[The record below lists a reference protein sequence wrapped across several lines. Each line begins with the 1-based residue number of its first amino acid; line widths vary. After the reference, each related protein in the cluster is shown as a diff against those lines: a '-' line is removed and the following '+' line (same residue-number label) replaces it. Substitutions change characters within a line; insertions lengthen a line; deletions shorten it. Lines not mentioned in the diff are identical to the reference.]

1 MNEILPYEEELNQQW
16 DNITLPN
23 EEIAWEDMK
32 RRLKKEDDDKVLL
45 PFWLRGCAVWGLLM
59 LLLVGLG
66 WGTYQYLKP
75 KKEKSTI
82 TSTAKEN
89 NNKDGYYKKTTT
101 ATTTTDN
108 KQVSETVSLLSISK
122 KDSIEDVNNK
132 NRITQKASY
141 KIKITT
147 PQTVDVNNNARKNK
161 IERKEVKVKVRIK
174 IKNNQLAKNKKTKKI
189 KKEVIDNKKGEI
201 ENFGDKNPLLTS
213 KGKSTITIKVPTT
226 QTEAITDTV
235 IKKDTAT
242 KKVADTLA
250 KIEKKP
256 TDSSTKSEPAKKEKK
271 KKIIFIV
278 GIGEQQQLP
287 INGEKLTPYNAL
299 GRKGSLLDYIP
310 SVYVRVKKDEKWFVQ
325 AEFKYGAPQYN
336 KDNFI
341 YQQKIVPDTGFN
353 PPFTNITSYEL
364 KKTYYHQLPITFNY
378 YIAPNW
384 SVGAGVQWNKF
395 FGALAEVDVNRKN
408 NFTQRDSSVSNFTTI
423 DKKDSANLFKKNY
436 FLGIAETQYQWKR
449 FTIGAKYSFG
459 LQPYITFTLPGGN
472 QQKEK
477 SNTALIFIKYQL
489 WQSKNKK

>member
-1 MNEILPYEEELNQQW
+1 MNELLPYEEELNQQW

-23 EEIAWEDMK
+23 EDMAWEDMK

-66 WGTYQYLKP
+66 WGTYHYLNS
-75 KKEKSTI
+75 KKENSTTTI
-82 TSTAKEN
+82 VKET
-89 NNKDGYYKKTTT
+89 NNKDRYKDTSTNPTTI
-101 ATTTTDN
+101 TTDD
-108 KQVSETVSLLSISK
+108 KQINDTVSLLSIPK
-122 KDSIEDVNNK
+122 KGTIEDANNK
-132 NRITQKASY
+132 SRIIQKASS
-141 KIKITT
+141 KIKITA
-147 PQTVDVNNNARKNK
+147 PQVADDIDDNSVSTK
-161 IERKEVKVKVRIK
+161 KESVVKVKKKFTKNVSTINKTNKIRNSK
-174 IKNNQLAKNKKTKKI
+174 IKSN
-189 KKEVIDNKKGEI
+189 KGEDD
-201 ENFGDKNPLLTS
+201 ENFDDKNPLLTS
-213 KGKSTITIKVPTT
+213 NGKSTITITAPDT
-226 QTEAITDTV
+226 QTEITNDS
-235 IKKDTAT
+235 IGKKDTVL
-242 KKVADTLA
+242 KKVADTLV
-250 KIEKKP
+250 KKE
-256 TDSSTKSEPAKKEKK
+256 TKQLDSSVKPNPEKKEKK
-271 KKIIFIV
+271 KKLTYIV

-287 INGEKLTPYNAL
+287 INGQKATPYNAL

-310 SVYVRVKKDEKWFVQ
+310 SVYVRVKKEEKWFVQ

-336 KDNFI
+336 KDNFL

-353 PPFTNITSYEL
+353 PTFTNITSYKL

-378 YIAPNW
+378 YITPNW

-408 NFTQRDSSVSNFTTI
+408 NFTQVDSSISNFTTI
-423 DKKDSANLFKKNY
+423 DKKDSANLFKKTY
-436 FLGIAETQYQWKR
+436 FLGIVETQYQWKR

-477 SNTALIFIKYQL
+477 SNAVLIFVKYQL

>member
-1 MNEILPYEEELNQQW
+1 MNELLPYEEELNQQL

-23 EEIAWEDMK
+23 EDMAWEDMK

-59 LLLVGLG
+59 LLVLGLG

-82 TSTAKEN
+82 TNTTKEN
-89 NNKDGYYKKTTT
+89 NNKDVYKEITTG
-101 ATTTTDN
+101 TTTTDI
-108 KQVSETVSLLSISK
+108 KQVSDTVSLLSTSK
-122 KDSIEDVNNK
+122 KDSLEDVNNK
-132 NRITQKASY
+132 NRIIQKAFA

-147 PQTVDVNNNARKNK
+147 PQTVDNIDNESKDK
-161 IERKEVKVKVRIK
+161 IERKKGKGSSKINNYQLVKRKGS
-174 IKNNQLAKNKKTKKI
+174 KKKKR
-189 KKEVIDNKKGEI
+189 EVIDNKKEEV
-201 ENFGDKNPLLTS
+201 ENFEDSNPLLIS
-213 KGKSTITIKVPTT
+213 KGKSTITITAPTT
-226 QTEAITDTV
+226 QTEEIIDSI
-235 IKKDTAT
+235 IKKDTLT
-242 KKVADTLA
+242 KKVTETIA
-250 KIEKKP
+250 KEEQKS
-256 TDSSTKSEPAKKEKK
+256 TDSTTKSIPVKKEKK
-271 KKIIFIV
+271 KKLTYIV

-287 INGEKLTPYNAL
+287 INGQKLTPYNSL

-310 SVYVRVKKDEKWFVQ
+310 SVYVRIKKNEKWFVQ

-341 YQQKIVPDTGFN
+341 YQQKIVPDTGSN
-353 PPFTNITSYEL
+353 PPFTNITSYKL

-378 YIAPNW
+378 FIAPNW
-384 SVGAGVQWNKF
+384 SLGTGVQLNKF
-395 FGALAEVDVNRKN
+395 FGALAEVNVNRKN
-408 NFTQRDSSVSNFTTI
+408 NFTQRDSTINNFTTI
-423 DKKDSANLFKKNY
+423 DKTDSANLFKKNY
-436 FLGIAETQYQWKR
+436 FLGLVETQYQWKR

-477 SNTALIFIKYQL
+477 SNAALIFIKYQL